1 MTAVSRR
8 EFVGQAAAGLAA
20 ATMMGRTGHAQRVWE
35 KAQWKIEDF
44 NTLVHLPRQI
54 KQVIDVSAIGE
65 GKFLGNARNSLN
77 ALHYGFGIPVDQIKI
92 AVALHGPANMLN
104 YDDYVWDKYQI
115 GEWLKVT
122 DPKTGKPAT
131 RNIFYPSRA
140 GAALQYTSKDINS
153 DDSLYQDGSIQGL
166 QARGVQ
172 FMSCHTAN
180 EEQARVL
187 VKLRNLDQ
195 DPEVI
200 VKDMLAHTVPGVM
213 VVAGMVAAIALLQ
226 TQGHY
231 SYLTI

>member
-8 EFVGQAAAGLAA
+8 AFVGQAVAGLAA
-20 ATMMGRTGHAQRVWE
+20 ATMMDRTAHAQRVWE

-44 NTLVHLPRQI
+44 NTLVHLPRQV
-54 KQVIDVSAIGE
+54 KQVVDVSAIGE
-65 GKFLGNARNSLN
+65 GKFLGNVRNSLN

-115 GEWLKVT
+115 GDWLKVT

-131 RNIFYPSRA
+131 RNIFYPSKA
-140 GAALQYTSKDINS
+140 GATLQYTSKDINS

-166 QARGVQ
+166 QARGIQ

-187 VKLRNLDQ
+187 VKLRNLTQ
-195 DPEVI
+195 DPETI